1 MPVLREGIIV
11 NFLDWPNYVLFKFF
25 RYDRRNDCPHFNVDH
40 DGKCNL
46 LVEPSECEGYC
57 RTTRVVK

>member
-1 MPVLREGIIV
+1 MKLVDRILEQIFGPALTRE
-11 NFLDWPNYVLFKFF
+11 
-25 RYDRRNDCPHFNVDH
+25 DCPHFNVDH

-57 RTTRVVK
+57 RTT